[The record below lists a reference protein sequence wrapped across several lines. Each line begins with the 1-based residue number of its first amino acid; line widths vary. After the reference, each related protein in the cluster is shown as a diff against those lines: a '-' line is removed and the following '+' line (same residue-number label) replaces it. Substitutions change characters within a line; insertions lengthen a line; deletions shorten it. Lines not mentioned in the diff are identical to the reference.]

1 MLAVTAEAVEVG
13 AGAIKNKKKYSRV
26 RVPAGMLFRLR
37 RATTT
42 SDNTLVANAVPCAVG
57 VRGQASQ
64 PMLNER
70 KSLFTAS
77 MFPSCPVMSTQ
88 LTMGRGATNR
98 NLLLPAGIE
107 QGGLLTSS

>member
-1 MLAVTAEAVEVG
+1 
-13 AGAIKNKKKYSRV
+13 
-26 RVPAGMLFRLR
+26 MLFRLR

-42 SDNTLVANAVPCAVG
+42 PDNTLVANAVPCAVG

-64 PMLNER
+64 PVLNER
-70 KSLFTAS
+70 KTLFTAS

-88 LTMGRGATNR
+88 LTVGSGATNR

-107 QGGLLTSS
+107 PGGLLTSS